1 MLAVLLHSARYVCA
15 LSQHNSPPFLLFFIF
30 SFEACNSF
38 AQLWPCYFKM
48 NSRKAFMLL
57 PCPYAVQVRRFLCI
71 FGPAIAVIE
80 VCRCFSVGGY
90 DEVLYPSFFC
100 GFTRVSQLLCT
111 IFYVRLF
118 CGAVSAKSMFLITFT
133 ANKLLL
139 LCNLFQAISL

>member
-15 LSQHNSPPFLLFFIF
+15 LSQHNSPPFLFFIF

-38 AQLWPCYFKM
+38 AQLWPCYFKT
-48 NSRKAFMLL
+48 NSWKASMLF
-57 PCPYAVQVRRFLCI
+57 PCLYAVQVRRFLCI
-71 FGPAIAVIE
+71 FGPAIAAIE
-80 VCRCFSVGGY
+80 VCCCFSVGGL

-118 CGAVSAKSMFLITFT
+118 CGAFSAKSMFLITFT
-133 ANKLLL
+133 AKKLLL
-139 LCNLFQAISL
+139 LSSYFKQ

>member
-15 LSQHNSPPFLLFFIF
+15 LSGHNSPPFLFLIF

-38 AQLWPCYFKM
+38 AQLWPCYYKT
-48 NSRKAFMLL
+48 NSWKAFMLF
-57 PCPYAVQVRRFLCI
+57 PCLHAVQMPKFLCI

-90 DEVLYPSFFC
+90 DEVLYPSVIC

-118 CGAVSAKSMFLITFT
+118 CGAVYAKSMFLITFT
-133 ANKLLL
+133 AKKLLL
-139 LCNLFQAISL
+139 LCGYFKQ